1 MLTEGFDC
9 SEKKKSEHNK
19 IDADHSNQ
27 LLRPY
32 REKKKQKQKRP
43 GVFRLV
49 TTGSNIFLDLPH
61 DKSLDLL

>member
-1 MLTEGFDC
+1 M
-9 SEKKKSEHNK
+9 KKKEKTEHNK

-32 REKKKQKQKRP
+32 REKKKQKQKQKRP